1 MFSSMIHFAAF
12 QSVEEIR
19 RQVVL
24 ANRIEMRRRILAV
37 IPFMA
42 GMIFLPPWICLALA
56 VANGLLEILALRLL
70 NSTDPGKQTWRYL
83 GMLGLYG
90 LANAVYMTLPALAW
104 QLDDPFSKAYA
115 IGAILINVMHV
126 ATVRTVH
133 FPLAMAIY
141 VASAVVV
148 LLGNSHYWLT
158 RHDLAGLFIST
169 ACLGVALYCTFNTMH
184 SVHQVHAETYRE
196 RQLAEAANAA
206 KSRFMAQ
213 MSHELRTPLN
223 AILGMGYAEMTYAET
238 PESQARL
245 KTLVESARSLSVML
259 DDILDLS
266 AIEAGRLLIRPK
278 VVALRAE
285 IALTL
290 ALFHQQLT
298 ESHLDLQVNMPPDL
312 PEHVLIDGQRFRQCL
327 SNVVSNAIKYTAAGT
342 IRIDVTTLPPNLLA
356 IEITDTGSGVPHD
369 LQERIFEPFHRGGS
383 PVAGTGLGLSI
394 SRTLARRMGGDLNLL
409 PNPTGAS
416 FCLTVAIPLAT
427 PAKRPPTLLPAQ
439 IDLGQRRVL
448 VVDDLATNR
457 LVAMTYLQIMG
468 ARAEACDS
476 GNQALDLIAANPP
489 DIVLLD
495 MLMDGMDGM
504 ETLRRIRDLPGP
516 AGKVPVIAM
525 TADAGEERRRAC
537 LAAGFDGWVTKPIA
551 PELLGAALLQVAGLP
566 PESDMPGRV

>member
-1 MFSSMIHFAAF
+1 MIHYAMS
-12 QSVEEIR
+12 QSAEEVRRQAVLVNRIEIR
-19 RQVVL
+19 RRSL
-24 ANRIEMRRRILAV
+24 AAL
-37 IPFMA
+37 PFMA
-42 GMIFLPPWICLALA
+42 GMIFLPPLICLALA
-56 VANGLLEILALRLL
+56 VANGVLELLALRLL
-70 NSTDPGKQTWRYL
+70 NSTDPARQPRRYL
-83 GMLGLYG
+83 GMLALFG
-90 LANAVYMTLPALAW
+90 LANVAHMMLPALAW

-115 IGAILINVMHV
+115 IGAIMVNIVHV

-141 VASAVVV
+141 GASALIL
-148 LLGNSHYWLT
+148 LLGNSYYWVA
-158 RHDLAGLFIST
+158 RGDVVGLFVSSS
-169 ACLGVALYCTFNTMH
+169 CLGVALYFTFNTMY
-184 SVHQVHAETYRE
+184 SVHEVHAETYRE

-278 VVALRAE
+278 VVTLRAE

-290 ALFHQQLT
+290 ALFHQQL
-298 ESHLDLQVNMPPDL
+298 EDSRLELQVNMPPDL
-312 PEHVLIDGQRFRQCL
+312 PEHVMMDGQRFRQCL

-342 IRIDVTTLPPNLLA
+342 IRIDVSTLPPNLLA
-356 IEITDTGSGVPHD
+356 IEITDTGSGVPPD
-369 LQERIFEPFHRGGS
+369 LQEDIFEPFHRGGS
-383 PVAGTGLGLSI
+383 PVPGTGLGLSI
-394 SRTLARRMGGDLNLL
+394 SRTLARRMGGDLNLQ
-409 PNPTGAS
+409 PNATGAR
-416 FCLTVAIPLAT
+416 FRLTVAIPLAT
-427 PAKRPPTLLPAQ
+427 PAKRAPALLPAH

-448 VVDDLATNR
+448 VVDDLPTNR
-457 LVAMTYLQIMG
+457 LVAMTYLRIMG
-468 ARAEACDS
+468 AKPEACES
-476 GNQALDLIAANPP
+476 GGQALALIAADPP

-495 MLMDGMDGM
+495 MLMDDLDGM
-504 ETLRRIRDLPGP
+504 QTFRCIRDLPGP

-525 TADAGEERRRAC
+525 TADAGEDRRRAC
-537 LAAGFDGWVTKPIA
+537 LAAGFDGYVSKPIS

-566 PESDMPGRV
+566 AESDMAGRV